1 MLTKVIIGRHYK
13 RKQKKWDSRLVVPF
27 LYITSCDYSATSVK
41 RLKATIASS
50 LSCWASH

>member
-13 RKQKKWDSRLVVPF
+13 RKQKKWDNQTAVPF

-41 RLKATIASS
+41 RLKSTIFSS
-50 LSCWASH
+50 LS